1 MRVIIIVVFIKIF
14 LQAAPPPPTPPTHTH
29 TPPTQLNN
37 VVLYSL
43 LPPGFDTSF
52 VIWILSSARC
62 RFERLIAQKVIL
74 PCLRKIMTLLKLE
87 LFDLDMNTA
96 RPVTLFYNKKKKNN
110 NCTLI
115 ITSCSAVK
123 TPLRIHLI
131 IVSKLCQS
139 PRNICQ

>member
-1 MRVIIIVVFIKIF
+1 MREIIIVVFIKIF
-14 LQAAPPPPTPPTHTH
+14 LQAAPPPRINISYRIPTPL
-29 TPPTQLNN
+29 PTQLNN
-37 VVLYSL
+37 CALYS

-62 RFERLIAQKVIL
+62 RFERIIAQKVIL

-96 RPVTLFYNKKKKNN
+96 RPVTLFYNKKKKNHN
-110 NCTLI
+110 NCTLT

-131 IVSKLCQS
+131 IVSKLRNVCQ
-139 PRNICQ
+139 